1 MIDRSLLL
9 HEIIDSDVNAI
20 LGISS
25 NLSYNNIIN
34 LIFSILTKLIVK
46 VAGAGL
52 IPEKHLGFRPI
63 FLSVLFFNE
72 KKLSESLL

>member
-52 IPEKHLGFRPI
+52 IPEKHLGFSP
-63 FLSVLFFNE
+63 FF
-72 KKLSESLL
+72 